1 MPSFVYPMEL
11 MLFSKIKNLT
21 SKVLTCRCDVCVGGP
36 PKIQNLKEEAAIFLR
51 VVKAEYMGVNAVYGE
66 SSNRNF
72 LERPNFKTL
81 VGKIRRRVS
90 C

>member
-1 MPSFVYPMEL
+1 
-11 MLFSKIKNLT
+11 MLSSKIKNLT
-21 SKVLTCRCDVCVGGP
+21 TKLLTCRCDVCVSGS

-51 VVKAEYMGVNAVYGE
+51 VVQAEYMDVSAVYGE
-66 SSNRNF
+66 NSNRNF